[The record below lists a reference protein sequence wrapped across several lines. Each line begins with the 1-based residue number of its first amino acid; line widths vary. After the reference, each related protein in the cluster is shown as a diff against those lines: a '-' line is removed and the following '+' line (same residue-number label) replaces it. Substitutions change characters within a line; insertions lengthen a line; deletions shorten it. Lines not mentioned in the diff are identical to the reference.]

1 MTVAPWYARG
11 VEREDTE
18 REEERPPNWDE
29 EVARM
34 YEEGYRKLPQTD
46 EDIAAWESIEVWL
59 DE

>member
-1 MTVAPWYARG
+1 M
-11 VEREDTE
+11 EREDTE

-34 YEEGYRKLPQTD
+34 YEAGYRKLPQTD